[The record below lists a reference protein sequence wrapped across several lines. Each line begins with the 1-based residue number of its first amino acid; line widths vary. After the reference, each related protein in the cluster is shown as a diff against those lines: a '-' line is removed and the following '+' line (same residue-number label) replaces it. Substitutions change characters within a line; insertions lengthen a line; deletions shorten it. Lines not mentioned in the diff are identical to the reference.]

1 MHNLTISGEEYSGHD
16 QIRVGNGTG
25 LNISHIGSAFPP
37 SSCRT
42 FLLQQL
48 LHVPNICKNLLSAS
62 KFAKDNSIFF

>member
-48 LHVPNICKNLLSAS
+48 LHVPNILSAS